1 MYFKK
6 HFSKGKFMFQK
17 LFRLYFS
24 KINSKDMYI
33 LSHPWWVKIDGCK
46 KDLSKA
52 TCILHSLFSYP

>member
-33 LSHPWWVKIDGCK
+33 LSHP
-46 KDLSKA
+46 
-52 TCILHSLFSYP
+52 